1 MIRHLIS
8 MNKSFLKHF
17 FCLFFILPS
26 LVIASPFVDVETN
39 HGTFTLELQPDE
51 SPITVANFLTYVDSD
66 FYDNTL
72 FHRVIDGFMVQ
83 GGGFDT
89 DLVMKQTL
97 DPIVLESNNGLLNQR
112 GTVAMARTNDP
123 NSATSQ
129 FFVNSVDNSFLNY
142 TETNPG
148 YAVFGAVVAGLEV
161 IDSISATETAAQD
174 IPVNSVIINTI
185 RRREAQLEIRGL
197 DASYTVGD
205 VINVSVEESGI
216 IRENALDLW
225 AAILMPNGQFLYL
238 TSEGDNFTATP
249 TAFKRAVSTDIISHP
264 ILNFTIPAGLAGN
277 YVFYI
282 AFNEAD
288 KGIDDLLHTL
298 RSNISKAE
306 TSLVE

>member
-1 MIRHLIS
+1 MKRHLIS
-8 MNKSFLKHF
+8 MNKSFSRHF
-17 FCLFFILPS
+17 LCLFFILPS

-39 HGTFTLELQPDE
+39 HGTFTLELTPNE
-51 SPITVANFLTYVDSD
+51 APITVANFLTYVDSD

-97 DPIVLESNNGLLNQR
+97 APIVLESNNGLLNQR
-112 GTVAMARTNDP
+112 GTVAMARTNVP

-161 IDSISATETAAQD
+161 IDSISATKTGAQD
-174 IPVNSVIINTI
+174 NPVNPVIINTI
-185 RRREAQLEIRGL
+185 RRREAQIEIKGL
-197 DASYTVGD
+197 NTSYAVGD

-216 IRENALDLW
+216 VRENVLDLW
-225 AAILMPNGQFLYL
+225 AAILLPNGQFIYI
-238 TSEGDNFTATP
+238 TEEGNNFSSTP
-249 TAFKRAVSTDIISHP
+249 VALKRTVSTDIINHS
-264 ILNFTIPAGLAGN
+264 ILNFTVPTGLAGD
-277 YVFYI
+277 YTFFI
-282 AFNEAD
+282 AFNEID
-288 KGIDDLLHTL
+288 QNIDDLLHTL

-306 TSLVE
+306 TSLIE

>member
-1 MIRHLIS
+1 
-8 MNKSFLKHF
+8 MNKSFLRHF
-17 FCLFFILPS
+17 LCLFFIFPS
-26 LVIASPFVDVETN
+26 LLIASPFVDVETN
-39 HGTFTLELQPDE
+39 HGTFTLELKPNE
-51 SPITVANFLTYVDSD
+51 APITVANFLTYVDND
-66 FYDNTL
+66 FYDDTL

-174 IPVNSVIINTI
+174 VPANPVIINTI
-185 RRREAQLEIRGL
+185 RRREAQVEIKGL
-197 DASYTVGD
+197 NASYAVGET
-205 VINVSVEESGI
+205 INVFVEEFGI

-225 AAILMPNGQFLYL
+225 AAILLPNGQFLYL
-238 TSEGDNFTATP
+238 TSESDNFTSTP
-249 TAFKRAVSTDIISHP
+249 TAFKQAVSTDIISHP
-264 ILNFTIPAGLAGN
+264 ILNFTVPAGLAGN
-277 YVFYI
+277 YAFFV

-288 KGIDDLLHTL
+288 KGVDDLLHTV

-306 TSLVE
+306 TTLAE

>member
-1 MIRHLIS
+1 
-8 MNKSFLKHF
+8 MNKSFLRHF
-17 FCLFFILPS
+17 LYLFFIFPS
-26 LVIASPFVDVETN
+26 LLIASPFVDVETN
-39 HGTFTLELQPDE
+39 HGTFTLELQPNE
-51 SPITVANFLTYVDSD
+51 APITVANFLTYVDSD

-83 GGGFDT
+83 GGGFGT

-97 DPIVLESNNGLLNQR
+97 APIILESNNGLLNQR
-112 GTVAMARTNDP
+112 GTVAMARTSNP

-161 IDSISATETAAQD
+161 IDNISATETGAQD

-185 RRREAQLEIRGL
+185 RRREAQVEIKGL
-197 DASYTVGD
+197 NASYAVGD

-225 AAILMPNGQFLYL
+225 AAILLPNGQFLYL
-238 TSEGDNFTATP
+238 TLEGDNFTSTP
-249 TAFKRAVSTDIISHP
+249 TAFKRAVSTEIISHP
-264 ILNFTIPAGLAGN
+264 ILNFTVPAGLSGN
-277 YVFYI
+277 YTFFV
-282 AFNEAD
+282 AFNETD

-298 RSNISKAE
+298 RSNIRKAE
-306 TSLVE
+306 TVLVE